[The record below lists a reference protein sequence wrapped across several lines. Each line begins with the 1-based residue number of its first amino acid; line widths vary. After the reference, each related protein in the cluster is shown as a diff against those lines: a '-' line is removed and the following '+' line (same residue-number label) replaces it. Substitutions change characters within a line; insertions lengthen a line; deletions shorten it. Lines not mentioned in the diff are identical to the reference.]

1 MASFLVAMGSG
12 DPAPWIK
19 NFRELL
25 PDFDIVS
32 LGDNIDP
39 QSVRYVMTWYHP
51 PGSLSRFPN
60 LKAIFSLGAGV
71 DHMFRDPDLPNV
83 PMARV
88 VDPDLTNRMSEYVV
102 LHSLSILRQTRRYRI
117 QQSQTLWEDDDWQ
130 PAAQDVRIGIMGM
143 GVLGTDAAR
152 KLKLI
157 GFDVAGWSKSPK
169 QIDAI
174 KTYTGAED
182 LAAFLARTDILVT
195 LLPLTPETRG
205 IINSPLLKGLAR
217 DGRVSAPSLIN
228 AGRGGLQIEADIL
241 SCLDDGTLHEAV
253 LDVFETEPLPATSAL
268 WSHPRVTITPHN
280 ASVSDPFEVS
290 RAIAAQVQRA
300 ERGEALLHV
309 VRYEQGY

>member
-88 VDPDLTNRMSEYVV
+88 VDPDLTNRMSEYVM

-182 LAAFLARTDILVT
+182 LAAFLARTDIL
-195 LLPLTPETRG
+195 
-205 IINSPLLKGLAR
+205 
-217 DGRVSAPSLIN
+217 
-228 AGRGGLQIEADIL
+228 GG
-241 SCLDDGTLHEAV
+241 
-253 LDVFETEPLPATSAL
+253 
-268 WSHPRVTITPHN
+268 
-280 ASVSDPFEVS
+280 
-290 RAIAAQVQRA
+290 
-300 ERGEALLHV
+300 
-309 VRYEQGY
+309 

>member
-19 NFRELL
+19 NFRGLL

-32 LGDNIDP
+32 LGDAVDP
-39 QSVRYVMTWYHP
+39 KSVRYVMTWYHP
-51 PGSLSRFPN
+51 PGSLSHFPN

-71 DHMFRDPDLPNV
+71 DHMFRDPHLPNV

-88 VDPDLTNRMSEYVV
+88 VDPDLTNRMSEYVM
-102 LHSLSILRQTRRYRI
+102 LHTLSILRQTRRYRT
-117 QQSQTLWEDDDWQ
+117 QQAERLWLDDDWQ
-130 PAAQDVRIGIMGM
+130 PAAQDVRVGIIGM
-143 GVLGTDAAR
+143 GVLGTDAAH
-152 KLKLI
+152 KLKSI

-169 QIDAI
+169 QIESVP
-174 KTYTGAED
+174 TYAGPDE

-205 IINSPLLKGLAR
+205 IINTNLLKGLAR
-217 DGRVSAPSLIN
+217 DGRVAAPSLIN
-228 AGRGGLQIEADIL
+228 AGRGGLQKEADIL
-241 SCLDDGTLHEAV
+241 ACLDDGTLHEAV
-253 LDVFETEPLPATSAL
+253 LDVFETEPLSRDSAL
-268 WSHPRVTITPHN
+268 WLHPRVTITPHN
-280 ASVSDPFEVS
+280 ASVSDPLEVS

-309 VRYEQGY
+309 VHYEQGY